1 MTATDDLR
9 AEHEGILRMLGV
21 MRALVTR
28 IEAEGTVPAA
38 ALTGILDFLKIF
50 ADKCHHGKEEDIL
63 FPALE
68 AAGMPREGG
77 PIGVMLHEHT
87 LGRGLIR
94 DMDGALTGNAGPRSF
109 IAPALAYIELLTQHI
124 AKENKVLFPMAERL
138 LGTPALTAMHEAFER
153 LEEERIGPG
162 RHEAFHRLLDDLA
175 AKYLPTCARQA
186 DAEKERQ
193 A

>member
-9 AEHEGILRMLGV
+9 AEHEGILRMLAILNAV
-21 MRALVTR
+21 SER
-28 IEAEGTVPAA
+28 IHAGKSVPVAQ
-38 ALTGILDFLKIF
+38 LEGILDFLKVF

-87 LGRGLIR
+87 LGRGHIR
-94 DMDGALTGNAGPRSF
+94 DMGAALAGGDGQAAF
-109 IAPALAYIELLTQHI
+109 AAPAQAYVELLTQHI
-124 AKENKVLFPMAERL
+124 AKENDVLFVMAEKL
-138 LGTPALTAMHEAFER
+138 LGIPALTQMHEPFER
-153 LEEERIGPG
+153 LEQERIGPG

-175 AKYLPTCARQA
+175 AEYLAA
-186 DAEKERQ
+186 
-193 A
+193 

>member
-1 MTATDDLR
+1 MSQAISDLLN
-9 AEHEGILRMLGV
+9 EHEAILS
-21 MRALVTR
+21 ALNILDRITSG
-28 IEAEGTVPAA
+28 IEAKNEVNSEDF
-38 ALTGILDFLKIF
+38 IEFIDFLKEF

-68 AAGMPREGG
+68 AAGMPHEGG
-77 PIGVMLHEHT
+77 PIGVMLHEHA

-94 DMDGALTGNAGPRSF
+94 DMDAALARSAGPRSF
-109 IAPALAYIELLTQHI
+109 AAPALAYIELLTQHI
-124 AKENKVLFPMAERL
+124 AKENTVLFPMADRL

-175 AKYLPTCARQA
+175 AEYLP
-186 DAEKERQ
+186 E
-193 A
+193 